1 MPRRK
6 RPNQN
11 KAYFKPEMYN
21 SDEEVFEEAYD
32 MESLSVNMSD
42 IIVSVNEK
50 KRTKDKDSLFDKLL
64 DERHQHNL
72 LTKQLNEVK
81 SLIDSVNSSHTT
93 SASTLSHKLR
103 GLEIQREEAK
113 QLFEVE
119 ESKLVELEEE
129 ANAVTNEYKH
139 LSGMIS
145 TVTTEIAD
153 IKQQLEHPYLHD
165 EIQRTQTEL
174 LQLQSGQF
182 EALSMKAC
190 LALLNRLT
198 GAMGNMSAALTH
210 SLNRAEEESVMQCE
224 ICFNAPRSAVVMPCK
239 HYLMCLSCA
248 NAMKQCPFCLEKIS
262 RVREVL
268 TS

>member
-1 MPRRK
+1 MPRKKGR
-6 RPNQN
+6 NQN
-11 KAYFKPEMYN
+11 KAYYRPEMYD
-21 SDEEVFEEAYD
+21 SDEEVLEEAYNE
-32 MESLSVNMSD
+32 ESLRVNMSD

-50 KRTKDKDSLFDKLL
+50 KRTKDSLFDKLL

-72 LTKQLNEVK
+72 LTEQLNVVT
-81 SLIDSVNSSHTT
+81 SLIESVNRSHTT
-93 SASTLSHKLR
+93 SANTLSHKLR
-103 GLEIQREEAK
+103 DLEIKREEAK
-113 QLFEVE
+113 ELFEVE

-145 TVTTEIAD
+145 TVTTEITD
-153 IKQQLEHPYLHD
+153 IKQQLQHPYLHD

-210 SLNRAEEESVMQCE
+210 SLNRAEEETVMQCE
-224 ICFNAPRSAVVMPCK
+224 ICFNAPRNAVVMPCK